1 MCSGGLYGQA
11 GRAGKASVIVYH
23 RGRRHGRAEQVRLVL
38 LYSRGGGG
46 GGKKRGRKEEERVFC
61 FSVYG

>member
-46 GGKKRGRKEEERVFC
+46 GGEMGGRK
-61 FSVYG
+61 